1 MTEAQG
7 TAVINLLTD
16 QLTRL
21 QDGLPAVGE
30 LHLIYW
36 WLTVLTLAIL
46 VLVFF
51 EGLKVYR
58 DW

>member
-7 TAVINLLTD
+7 TALLAISED
-16 QLTRL
+16 MLTRL
-21 QDGLPAVGE
+21 QDGLPALGE
-30 LHLIYW
+30 LHLLYW
-36 WLTVLTLAIL
+36 WLSVLTIAVL